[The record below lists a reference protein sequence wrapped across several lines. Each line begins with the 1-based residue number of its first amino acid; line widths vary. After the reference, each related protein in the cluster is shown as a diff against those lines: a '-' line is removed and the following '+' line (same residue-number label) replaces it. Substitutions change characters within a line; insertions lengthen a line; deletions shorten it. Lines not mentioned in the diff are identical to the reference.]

1 MPRRACLLALLILF
15 SATPGADQKKKPDIP
30 APPPPIAPLDLTRVL
45 DLYAEGRFD
54 EAVRSVAQAGD
65 DIGRHLRRHW
75 DVTGRQWI
83 DADPEHRRQRTL
95 VAAALALE
103 TEHRRAERGDWRIP
117 EGDPPCAAACVLDW
131 AQLQLVQ
138 RGPPDPAERAWYLA
152 AAALAGGVRDWR
164 YLQRTVPPA
173 RAAQVTPGLMERA
186 LARFPNDP
194 ALSLE
199 WGLAAAGRFNISTDG
214 ARRAPTIPLP
224 PAILTGRGEL
234 SLATLGLDPN
244 APAVMLTALVE
255 DPIVGPEAGLR
266 LGYLH
271 WTFGR
276 DAAARDELTRAAE
289 RTADAEIRYL
299 SQFLLGWI
307 AAKRGDGAG
316 AIPPLE
322 AALTARPGS
331 QSAALALASL
341 ELQRGD
347 ADKAH
352 QIAQASLDRRRSDV
366 DPWRLF
372 LYGHHPRLPS
382 LLADL
387 RRAVKP

>member
-1 MPRRACLLALLILF
+1 MNRSACVFALLLLF
-15 SATPGADQKKKPDIP
+15 AAAPGADQKKKSDIP
-30 APPPPIAPLDLTRVL
+30 PPPPPIAPLDLGRVL

-54 EAVRSVAQAGD
+54 EAVRSVARAGD
-65 DIGRHLRRHW
+65 EIGRHLRRHW
-75 DVTGRQWI
+75 DVAGRLWI
-83 DADPEHRRQRTL
+83 DADPEHRPQRIL

-103 TEHRRAERGDWRIP
+103 TEHLRAERGDWRIP
-117 EGDPPCAAACVLDW
+117 EGNPPCAAACVLDW
-131 AQLQLVQ
+131 AQRLLVE
-138 RGPPDPAERAWYLA
+138 RGQPDQAEHTWYLA

-173 RAAQVTPGLMERA
+173 RAAQLAPGLMDRA
-186 LARFPNDP
+186 LARFPNDA
-194 ALSLE
+194 ALGLE
-199 WGLAAAGRFNISTDG
+199 WGLAAAGRFNTIIDG
-214 ARRAPTIPLP
+214 GRLAPSIPVP
-224 PAILTGRGEL
+224 PAILTGRGGL
-234 SLATLGLDPN
+234 SLTTLGLDSN

-271 WTFGR
+271 WIFGR

-299 SQFLLGWI
+299 SQFILGWI

-322 AALTARPGS
+322 AALAARPGS

-372 LYGHHPRLPS
+372 LYGHHPHLPS
-382 LLADL
+382 RLADL